1 MRVFQIVLTKIN
13 DQIAA
18 NIRAIGGEGERL
30 RAAMEV
36 PPAWVSEVLL
46 GVSECIG
53 ERWAV
58 LWMSEN

>member
-36 PPAWVSEVLL
+36 LPAWVSEVL
-46 GVSECIG
+46 GASECIG